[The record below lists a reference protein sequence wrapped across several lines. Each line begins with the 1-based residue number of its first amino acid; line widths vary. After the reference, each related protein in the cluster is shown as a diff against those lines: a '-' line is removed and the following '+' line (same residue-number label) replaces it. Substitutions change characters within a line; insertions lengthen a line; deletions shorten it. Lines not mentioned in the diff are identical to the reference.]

1 MLLNFPGSN
10 VTFLKI
16 LDSKNHQKLVF
27 WRYHRRK
34 NKYLPPLTYSDFHKI
49 WTVTA
54 WHHKLLPPKISWQSN
69 YVKTPKLDFKVKK
82 RHIEFGK
89 NQLLHKF
96 NAKLCK
102 GRVNHDP
109 KTVVGVV
116 DDHQKKFQPLFII
129 SCFSKKTKKTWIG
142 KYGAVWDKWTKGGTI
157 TSLISFIFGV

>member
-1 MLLNFPGSN
+1 MVALGLNFTGTCNYMLLNFPGSN

-16 LDSKNHQKLVF
+16 LDSKNHQKLFF

-116 DDHQKKFQPLFII
+116 DDHQKKFQPLLII
-129 SCFSKKTKKTWIG
+129 PCFSKKNNKNP
-142 KYGAVWDKWTKGGTI
+142 
-157 TSLISFIFGV
+157 